1 MSTQPAFG
9 ECVYDYA
16 TQTWWWSDEMYA
28 VAGLTRTEADPAEL
42 LFKRMHEDDRESVAS
57 NLAAALEE
65 GAPISGQYRLYGED
79 DRLRSIAF
87 VGDAERD
94 ADGELVRM
102 RGFGFDVTG
111 VVEELANAA
120 VSAATTNRAAIEQ
133 VKGALRFAYG
143 LDDEAA
149 FGILSRYSQASNVK
163 LGVIAQRAVERLGTA
178 KAGDVSVIQV
188 IEEAAAGA

>member
-1 MSTQPAFG
+1 MSTRPAFG

-16 TQTWWWSDEMYA
+16 TQTWCWSDDMYA
-28 VAGLTRTEADPAEL
+28 VAGLTRSDADPAEL
-42 LFKRMHEDDRESVAS
+42 LFKRMHEEDRGVIAET
-57 NLAAALEE
+57 LAAALET
-65 GAPISGQYRLYGED
+65 GTPLSGQYRLYDED
-79 DRLRSIAF
+79 DRMRSIAF

-120 VSAATTNRAAIEQ
+120 VAAATTNRAAIEQ

-143 LDDEAA
+143 LDDAAA

-163 LGVIAQRAVERLGTA
+163 LGVIAQRAVDRLGTA
-178 KAGDVSVIQV
+178 RAGDVSVIQV
-188 IEEAAAGA
+188 IEEAASAS